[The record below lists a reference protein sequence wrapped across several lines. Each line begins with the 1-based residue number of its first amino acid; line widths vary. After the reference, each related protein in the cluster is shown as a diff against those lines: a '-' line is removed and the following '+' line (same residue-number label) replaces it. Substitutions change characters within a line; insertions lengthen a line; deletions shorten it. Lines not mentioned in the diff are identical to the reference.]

1 MSSTYRIRTLWRGS
15 RVAPAVFRH
24 VLSALY
30 ALTLLAVGARTPGAQ
45 TLANSDSGLLRLG
58 TLFQLVA
65 QRSPRLEAA
74 RALARAAQARAS
86 GARRPP
92 DPQLQLGFMN
102 RELPSLAPMDPL
114 GMTQLQLMQML
125 PVAGKVGLAGDVAEA
140 QASASRERAED
151 VRWELRSRVAMSF
164 YDLYQTDRSIGVAT
178 NTRRLLEDISKT
190 AQTMYAVG
198 DGRQAD
204 VLKAQVEIARMTEDL
219 VRMEAMRLAMIS
231 RIGGLIDRE
240 IDSTLGSPE
249 LPIFPPVLP
258 PLDSLQRLAELNR
271 PMIRAGIEDVR
282 ASDASLEIARR
293 QIWPDLQLG
302 VQLGRQGVTMG
313 QPWMGSLM
321 VGASL
326 PVFARSRQYK
336 MREEA
341 EAMKAMAI
349 ADVAAMRSETRARVA
364 ELYADLV
371 RARNLTTLYRST
383 ILPQAEAAVASSL
396 AAYRVGQV
404 NLMTLLD
411 NQMTVNR
418 YQQDL
423 FALEAEQGKAFAE
436 IEMLI
441 GRELIDSNTP
451 KTKNA
456 LAAAMGSG
464 Q

>member
-1 MSSTYRIRTLWRGS
+1 MR
-15 RVAPAVFRH
+15 
-24 VLSALY
+24 SALY
-30 ALTLLAVGARTPGAQ
+30 AMALIAIAARAPGAQ
-45 TLANSDSGLLRLG
+45 TLASSDSTSLRLG

-74 RALARAAQARAS
+74 RALARAAQARVPS
-86 GARRPP
+86 ARRPP

-102 RELPSLAPMDPL
+102 RALPSLAPMDPL
-114 GMTQLQLMQML
+114 GMTQLQVMQML
-125 PVAGKVGLAGDVAEA
+125 PVAGKLGLAGDVAEA
-140 QASASRERAED
+140 RATASRERAED
-151 VRWELRSRVAMSF
+151 VRWELRSRVAMAF
-164 YDLYQTDRSIGVAT
+164 YDLYQADRSIAIAT
-178 NTRRLLEDISKT
+178 STRRLLEDISKT

-204 VLKAQVEIARMTEDL
+204 VLKAQVEIARMTEEL
-219 VRMEAMRLAMIS
+219 VRMDAMRRAMTS

-249 LPIFPPVLP
+249 LPEFPAVLP

-271 PMIRAGIEDVR
+271 PMIRAGIEEVR
-282 ASDASLEIARR
+282 AADASR
-293 QIWPDLQLG
+293 QLATREIWPDLQLG

-321 VGASL
+321 IGASL
-326 PVFARSRQYK
+326 PVFARSRQYT

-341 EAMKAMAI
+341 EAMKAMAT
-349 ADVAAMRSETRARVA
+349 ADVAAMRAETRARVA

-371 RARNLTTLYRST
+371 RARNLTSLYRST
-383 ILPQAEAAVASSL
+383 ILPQAAAAVASSL

-411 NQMTVNR
+411 NQMTVSR
-418 YQQDL
+418 YRQDL
-423 FALEAEQGKAFAE
+423 FTLEAEQGKAFAE
-436 IEMLI
+436 IEMLV

-451 KTKNA
+451 NTKNTQA
-456 LAAAMGSG
+456 LPTGSG

>member
-1 MSSTYRIRTLWRGS
+1 MSSTYRFRTLWRAS
-15 RVAPAVFRH
+15 RVARAVSRQ
-24 VLSALY
+24 LSSALY
-30 ALTLLAVGARTPGAQ
+30 AMTLIAVASRAPGAQ
-45 TLANSDSGLLRLG
+45 TPAKRDSASLRLG

-65 QRSPRLEAA
+65 QRSPRLDAA
-74 RALARAAQARAS
+74 RALARAAQARVS

-102 RELPSLAPMDPL
+102 RALPSLAPMDPL

-125 PVAGKVGLAGDVAEA
+125 PVAGKLGLAGDVAEA

-151 VRWELRSRVAMSF
+151 VRWELRSRVAMAF
-164 YDLYQTDRSIGVAT
+164 YDLYQADRSIDVVT
-178 NTRRLLEDISKT
+178 NTRRLLQDISTT

-204 VLKAQVEIARMTEDL
+204 VLKAQVEIARMTEEL
-219 VRMEAMRLAMIS
+219 VRMEAMRRVMTS
-231 RIGGLIDRE
+231 RISGLIDRE

-249 LPIFPPVLP
+249 LPVFPVMLP
-258 PLDSLQRLAELNR
+258 PLDSLQRMAELNR
-271 PMIRAGIEDVR
+271 PMIRAGMEDVR
-282 ASDASLEIARR
+282 AADASLGLARR
-293 QIWPDLQLG
+293 EIWPDLQLG
-302 VQLGRQGVTMG
+302 VQLGRQGTTMG

-321 VGASL
+321 IGASL
-326 PVFARSRQYK
+326 PVFARSRQYR

-341 EAMKAMAI
+341 EAMKAMAS
-349 ADVAAMRSETRARVA
+349 ADVTAMRSETRARVA
-364 ELYADLV
+364 ELYADLE

-383 ILPQAEAAVASSL
+383 ILPQAAAAVASSL

-423 FALEAEQGKAFAE
+423 FTLEAEQGKAFAE

-441 GRELIDSNTP
+441 GRELIDANMP
-451 KTKNA
+451 DTKSA
-456 LAAAMGSG
+456 LAPATRSG